1 MKLKIGVRFVKK
13 KDNEKTLSD
22 KEYTYLIDSKL
33 CQKILKYLTDYS
45 FTIVNEKG
53 FNYHGN
59 EVVITK
65 LPTIAIDEEI
75 SNIELVEIKEM
86 NLGERFPSCSFELKL
101 SVLRNV
107 SNRLIKIVVDQRDIS
122 SSRLP
127 SRVLYVNCNEYVKY
141 LRNYVTKTGRMVV
154 CTNLNG
160 EKFSF
165 ESNRIVSTST
175 IDAYSVGDI
184 INREYCYDNLIV
196 NCRTFEKE
204 FFDSNKEC
212 KLKNEVIAIKKE
224 TAKGEKNMFDKMMKN
239 FEFGVATDVM
249 MSMYGPAFATEDGTY
264 IAFDSGKK
272 EYVDV
277 CDFVFDMDNMPM
289 AYKMPVATKDVKVN
303 DYIRH
308 KDSWVRVVEK
318 KAKGQLVVEKIAE
331 KEIVTIIPTKNMFG
345 FDFYTK
351 LICFGETMFK
361 GSANEN
367 MPFGNILPFMM
378 LSQSDFDGDMTPM
391 MMMMA
396 MGNGA
401 FDFSKPEGMMMM
413 MAMMGGEKSNMMM
426 PMMMMNM
433 MNNSACVEERDKV
446 LTNDGSWEYADTCEN
461 E

>member
-1 MKLKIGVRFVKK
+1 MMKLKIGVRFVQTKG
-13 KDNEKTLSD
+13 NNRSLSEKQ
-22 KEYTYLIDSKL
+22 YFYLIDHNLVLRNKKHY
-33 CQKILKYLTDYS
+33 CRYS
-45 FTIVNEKG
+45 FYIANEKG
-53 FNYHGN
+53 FDYHGN
-59 EVVITK
+59 QVVVTTIPIKASFEEIISGDFREIKTMYIGEEIYFDPIMDKVKQEMASSPLKEIFYISNENENAFDSIYFHKEVLNTNNFFNSKTKKILYCRTMDDNIVKLSQKDIIKDYFEEIPVKNQQVPIDKVVI
-65 LPTIAIDEEI
+65 DCF
-75 SNIELVEIKEM
+75 LVDAENSEVDDKKE
-86 NLGERFPSCSFELKL
+86 
-101 SVLRNV
+101 
-107 SNRLIKIVVDQRDIS
+107 
-122 SSRLP
+122 
-127 SRVLYVNCNEYVKY
+127 
-141 LRNYVTKTGRMVV
+141 
-154 CTNLNG
+154 
-160 EKFSF
+160 
-165 ESNRIVSTST
+165 
-175 IDAYSVGDI
+175 
-184 INREYCYDNLIV
+184 
-196 NCRTFEKE
+196 
-204 FFDSNKEC
+204 
-212 KLKNEVIAIKKE
+212 KE

-249 MSMYGPAFATEDGTY
+249 MSMYGPAFATKDGTY

-396 MGNGA
+396 MGNGS

-446 LTNDGSWEYADTCEN
+446 LTNDDSWEYADTCEN